1 MTAKPCP
8 IDDSA
13 PRFPHSSSARGTPRV
28 DDLMTYVKAVLARMD
43 PSARFTDTPCP
54 ATDRL
59 MERLGAD
66 RLPPARRPAPSDWW
80 GFLHDRLEKAPTTA
94 AKAIRAWGEET
105 LLAALK
111 NSAQADESTPRI
123 DDFDAILD
131 AVDDAKLDAE
141 QKRTLERLKLASK
154 RNWVQHHS
162 AWEGFEQ
169 IIVPLPPLEEVF
181 EAGRN
186 YSIGQAAKSVGVS
199 EATIRGRI
207 KAQRLKATKSKVGT
221 RISGAELNRALAA
234 GEFNADPRGSTA
246 QSD

>member
-1 MTAKPCP
+1 MT
-8 IDDSA
+8 
-13 PRFPHSSSARGTPRV
+13 
-28 DDLMTYVKAVLARMD
+28 M
-43 PSARFTDTPCP
+43 
-54 ATDRL
+54 
-59 MERLGAD
+59 LGAD

-131 AVDDAKLDAE
+131 AVDDAKLDAG

-169 IIVPLPPLEEVF
+169 LIVPLPPLEEVF
-181 EAGRN
+181 DAGGT
-186 YSIGQAAKSVGVS
+186 YSIEQAARAIGVS

-207 KAQRLKATKSKVGT
+207 KAQRLMATKS
-221 RISGAELNRALAA
+221 RGAMRMTGVELNRALAA

-246 QSD
+246 QRD

>member
-13 PRFPHSSSARGTPRV
+13 PRFPSSPSTRGTPRV

-43 PSARFTDTPCP
+43 PSARFAGTPSP

-59 MERLGAD
+59 MARLGAD
-66 RLPPARRPAPSDWW
+66 RLPPARRPASSDWW
-80 GFLHDRLEKAPTTA
+80 GFVQERLENAPASA

-169 IIVPLPPLEEVF
+169 LIVPLPPLEEVF
-181 EAGRN
+181 DAGGT
-186 YSIGQAAKSVGVS
+186 YSIEQAARAIGVS

-207 KAQRLKATKSKVGT
+207 KAQRLMATKSRGAM
-221 RISGAELNRALAA
+221 RITGVELNRALAA

-246 QSD
+246 QRD

>member
-13 PRFPHSSSARGTPRV
+13 PRFPSSPSARGTPRV

-43 PSARFTDTPCP
+43 PSARFAGTPSP

-59 MERLGAD
+59 MARLGAD
-66 RLPPARRPAPSDWW
+66 RLPPARRPASSDWW
-80 GFLHDRLEKAPTTA
+80 GFVQERLDSAPASA

-169 IIVPLPPLEEVF
+169 LIVPLPPLEEVF
-181 EAGRN
+181 DAGGT
-186 YSIGQAAKSVGVS
+186 YSIEQAARAIGVS

-207 KAQRLKATKSKVGT
+207 KAQRLMATKS
-221 RISGAELNRALAA
+221 RGAMRMTGVELNRALAA

-246 QSD
+246 QRD